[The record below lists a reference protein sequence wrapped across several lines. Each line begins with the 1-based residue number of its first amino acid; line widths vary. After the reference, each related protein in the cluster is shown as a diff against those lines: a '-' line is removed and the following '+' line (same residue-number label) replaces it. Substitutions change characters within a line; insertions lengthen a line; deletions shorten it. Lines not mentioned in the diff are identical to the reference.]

1 MGSIN
6 DNIVD
11 RRNTILKQ
19 FKKSLTKYGIYYL
32 FLLPFLIPFIL
43 FLIYPLL
50 NAFIY
55 SFHKFNLT
63 TYKFVGLKN
72 YIDIFSEPLF
82 RKSIITTCWFAIGAV
97 PSILFITIL
106 LSAILI
112 KLNDKMRTVFVGI
125 FYLPAVT
132 SVITFILTWKWIYN
146 YRYGILNSLV
156 RLLGYENIN
165 WLSNKYTALPA
176 IVAMVVYSSLGMP
189 IILFVSAMAGI
200 PQTLYEAARIDGASE
215 WQTLWHITVP
225 LIRPT
230 TLYLLIIL
238 TINIFQIFT
247 LILLMTGGG
256 PYYRTTTMSFLM
268 IQEAFQNS
276 NFGVSSTIGIIFL
289 GIIGGLALVQYK
301 YFSKDVEY

>member
-1 MGSIN
+1 M
-6 DNIVD
+6 
-11 RRNTILKQ
+11 
-19 FKKSLTKYGIYYL
+19 YYL
-32 FLLPFLIPFIL
+32 FLLPFTIPFLL
-43 FLIYPLL
+43 FLIYPLI

-55 SFHKFNLT
+55 SFHKFNLS
-63 TYKFVGLKN
+63 TYRFVGLQN

-82 RKSIITTCWFAIGAV
+82 RKSIITTCYFAIGAV

-200 PQTLYEAARIDGASE
+200 PQTLYEAAIIDGASE

-276 NFGVSSTIGIIFL
+276 NFGISSTIGIIFL
-289 GIIGGLALVQYK
+289 MIIGGLALVQYK
-301 YFSKDVEY
+301 WFSKEVEY

>member
-1 MGSIN
+1 M
-6 DNIVD
+6 
-11 RRNTILKQ
+11 
-19 FKKSLTKYGIYYL
+19 YYL
-32 FLLPFLIPFIL
+32 FLLPFTIPFLL
-43 FLIYPLL
+43 FLIYPLI

-55 SFHKFNLT
+55 SFHKFNLS
-63 TYKFVGLKN
+63 TYRFIGLKN

-82 RKSIITTCWFAIGAV
+82 RKSIITTCYFAIGAV

-256 PYYRTTTMSFLM
+256 PYYRTTTISYFM

-301 YFSKDVEY
+301 WFSKEVEY